1 MTFYLYD
8 FNDYYGDIVLTTAD
22 YETEIRVDIM
32 DTWNDDTESW
42 DEEQGREKVEKA
54 VSAAFPGS
62 TIEWYYI

>member
-32 DTWNDDTESW
+32 DTWDENTESW
-42 DEEQGREKVEKA
+42 NEEQGREKVEKA
-54 VSAAFPGS
+54 VSEAFPGS

>member
-22 YETEIRVDIM
+22 YETEIRVDIT

-62 TIEWYYI
+62 TIEWHYI

>member
-42 DEEQGREKVEKA
+42 DEEQGREKVEKEG
-54 VSAAFPGS
+54 V
-62 TIEWYYI
+62 YYASFCR